1 MGGNIENLGNSAFTL
16 PVCRKNGIMNV
27 ILYGHTVGPD
37 RLQVQRV
44 PVGMGVLHECAVPD
58 GS

>member
-27 ILYGHTVGPD
+27 ILYGHTDG
-37 RLQVQRV
+37 
-44 PVGMGVLHECAVPD
+44 GGVCIEKARRQKQEGTAD
-58 GS
+58 EDTF